1 MPFPA
6 LLKSAR
12 IGPATLYP
20 HSLRG
25 GLKRREKKR
34 PDRNFDPIPALFEA
48 IPAILK
54 TLG

>member
-1 MPFPA
+1 MPFLG
-6 LLKSAR
+6 LLKSTGT
-12 IGPATLYP
+12 GPATLYP

-25 GLKRREKKR
+25 GLKRREKKCR
-34 PDRNFDPIPALFEA
+34 DRNFDPIQALSGD